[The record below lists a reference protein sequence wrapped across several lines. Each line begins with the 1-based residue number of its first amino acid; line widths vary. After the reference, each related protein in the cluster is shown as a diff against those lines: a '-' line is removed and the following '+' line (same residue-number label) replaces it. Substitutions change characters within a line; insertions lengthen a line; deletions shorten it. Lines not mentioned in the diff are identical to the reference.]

1 MWINKLCNT
10 YGGVYGRVTYCSI
23 LNGKFPG
30 LVSGYSFNTT
40 KSTTFAPKAKCKND
54 QSYLNMIKHD

>member
-10 YGGVYGRVTYCSI
+10 YGTVYGRVYCSI

-30 LVSGYSFNTT
+30 LVSGYNFNTT
-40 KSTTFAPKAKCKND
+40 KSTTFASKAKYKND
-54 QSYLNMIKHD
+54 KSYLNMIKHD